1 MAKVLLVIGNGFD
14 LKCGLKSSFNDYLKS
29 DYYSPITEK
38 IHSIDERLSNS
49 VSA

>member
-29 DYYSPITEK
+29 DYYSPIIEK
-38 IHSIDERLSNS
+38 IHIQ
-49 VSA
+49 